1 MSIFEKTFKNYQ
13 DIYTSVLD
21 SFYPSLG
28 STGFQERNLTVN
40 FSKAYEQAC
49 KLEDVYSWFELQFGE
64 KKNNHFDCVIINAV
78 RKEIFIVESKRF
90 TSPSKKDSV
99 LKDIKRIQNF
109 VNSGLDERF
118 IDFKGF
124 SVVGVILADV
134 WMENNQKIE
143 IYKQFKSETFFNNLP
158 ISGSWHMYDART
170 IGVKTIIAPMIET
183 PYAMKKYVAA
193 TKPPK
198 SQILPPPTLI
208 SNALR
213 IAPCAVNH
221 SQIFSAFS
229 KLLASSPSSNS
240 YDGNSKGYATLALR
254 ITNTCLAS

>member
-170 IGVKTIIAPMIET
+170 IKVKNCEAE
-183 PYAMKKYVAA
+183 YALLSFLWEIKK
-193 TKPPK
+193 
-198 SQILPPPTLI
+198 
-208 SNALR
+208 
-213 IAPCAVNH
+213 
-221 SQIFSAFS
+221 
-229 KLLASSPSSNS
+229 
-240 YDGNSKGYATLALR
+240 
-254 ITNTCLAS
+254 